1 MVKKEDGFI
10 LYDRVVYILAKVR
23 TKVIKGYYSGI
34 AERHLSIGSTIERI
48 QRKFYFLGIRKAVE
62 KVIAN
67 CQVYI
72 MNKVQ
77 KHKLYRHL

>member
-10 LYDRVVYILAKVR
+10 LYNKVVYILAKVR
-23 TKVIKGYYSGI
+23 IKIIKGHYSGI
-34 AERHLSIGSTIERI
+34 AKGHLRIGSTIERI

-72 MNKVQ
+72 MNKV
-77 KHKLYRHL
+77 